1 MDDNI
6 FIKFDNV
13 SRIYETSGVKCVA
26 NDNVSFTIKRGELCF
41 ILGPSGAGKTTILNL
56 LGAMDKVTSGHI
68 FVDGRELTAF
78 SEKELKNYRRN
89 TIGFVFQ
96 FYNLMPTLTTLEN
109 IEIVSEIAKNPMDP
123 DLALEKVGLSDKA
136 KNFPSHLSGGEQ
148 QRVAIAR
155 AIAKN
160 PSLILADE
168 PTGAL
173 DYETGKMILGL
184 LAKQC
189 REEGKTVIIITHNS
203 ALTAIADHIIRVRNG
218 KIDKDYYQE
227 NPISAD
233 ELEW

>member
-1 MDDNI
+1 MEDNI

-26 NDNVSFTIKRGELCF
+26 NDNVNFTIKRGELCF

-68 FVDGRELTAF
+68 YVDGQELTAF
-78 SEKELKNYRRN
+78 NEKELKNYRRN

-96 FYNLMPTLTTLEN
+96 FYNLMPTLTTIEN
-109 IEIVSEIAKNPMDP
+109 IEIVSEIAKDPMNPSE
-123 DLALEKVGLSDKA
+123 ALEKVGLSDKA

-203 ALTAIADHIIRVRNG
+203 ALTAIADHIIKVRNG
-218 KIDKDYYQE
+218 KIDKDYYQD